1 MESMHRDFLRMLQGA
16 LTIKDGDVVSHFDSS
31 HEDGKPGVAHSDKL
45 KARTSAGH
53 EVYIS
58 LKDYV
63 VKQLEAEVEDK
74 SDQGSGVRRTES
86 LGRGSASGRPAGKL
100 IPDIDFDRVL
110 LNKQQQ
116 FDEFLKMWSI
126 FNFPEQLG
134 ADPKRG
140 SARVGRKG
148 STPQRQ
154 STVAAKSSSQEV
166 VKPRAAPTPP
176 PASQGEPSQ
185 VNQSNQQLRLGGAAF
200 NALNRFDSDSDEQ
213 IMSWRTQIQPYV
225 QTLNEKAFNSYK
237 TWQATQ
243 IKEFTKRFDDRL
255 SGAMMRFETK
265 IKELEE
271 HVSFLQSETHTL
283 LRVQEELQD
292 RGVISG
298 DAIRRRKNER
308 SPNTEAVME
317 GSQDVTRRVD
327 QLITDLNNIS
337 VLAACYQNEI
347 TNLLGDFGSH
357 FQMIRDLQI
366 SNCQLS

>member
-1 MESMHRDFLRMLQGA
+1 
-16 LTIKDGDVVSHFDSS
+16 
-31 HEDGKPGVAHSDKL
+31 
-45 KARTSAGH
+45 
-53 EVYIS
+53 
-58 LKDYV
+58 
-63 VKQLEAEVEDK
+63 
-74 SDQGSGVRRTES
+74 
-86 LGRGSASGRPAGKL
+86 
-100 IPDIDFDRVL
+100 
-110 LNKQQQ
+110 
-116 FDEFLKMWSI
+116 
-126 FNFPEQLG
+126 
-134 ADPKRG
+134 
-140 SARVGRKG
+140 
-148 STPQRQ
+148 
-154 STVAAKSSSQEV
+154 
-166 VKPRAAPTPP
+166 
-176 PASQGEPSQ
+176 
-185 VNQSNQQLRLGGAAF
+185 
-200 NALNRFDSDSDEQ
+200 
-213 IMSWRTQIQPYV
+213 MSWRTQIQPYV

-308 SPNTEAVME
+308 SPNTEEVME